1 MKNTDEAVTVLG
13 LGAMGSALA
22 RAFVAA
28 GHSTTVWNRAP
39 EKAAALVAAGAVRAD
54 TAAAAVAASPL
65 VVVCLGD
72 HRSVHEVLDPVA
84 DALAGRVLVNLTTGT
99 PEQARELDAWAR
111 ERGAEHLDGGI
122 MAVPPMI
129 GTPAAFVLY
138 SGGLRTFDAHRAAL
152 DVLGGSRFVGEDP
165 GLASLHDLAL
175 LSGMYG
181 MFGGALQAF
190 ALVRSAGGSAKEFA
204 PTLREWLGSMSEF
217 VTGSA
222 EQIDMGDYVT
232 GVVATLAMQAS
243 GYVHLVD
250 VAKAQ
255 GVSTELLAP
264 LAALMER
271 RVADGHGQ
279 DDIASVIEALVEP
292 RAATGVTGGNR

>member
-22 RAFVAA
+22 RAFLAA
-28 GHSTTVWNRAP
+28 GHPTTVWNRAP
-39 EKAAALVAAGAVRAD
+39 EKAAALAAAGATRAD
-54 TAAAAVAASPL
+54 SARAAVAANPL
-65 VVVCLGD
+65 VVICLGD
-72 HRSVHEVLDPVA
+72 HRSIHEVLDPVG

-138 SGGLRTFDAHRAAL
+138 SGSLRTFDAHRATL

-165 GLASLHDLAL
+165 GLASLQDLAL

-204 PTLREWLGSMSEF
+204 PKLREWLGSMSEF

-222 EQIDMGDYVT
+222 EQIDTGDYAT

-255 GVSTELLAP
+255 GVGTELLAP
-264 LAALMER
+264 LAELMDR
-271 RVADGHGQ
+271 RVAAGHGHE
-279 DDIASVIEALVEP
+279 DIASVVEALVQGTE
-292 RAATGVTGGNR
+292 GN

>member
-22 RAFVAA
+22 RAFLAA
-28 GHSTTVWNRAP
+28 GHPTTVWNRAP
-39 EKAAALVAAGAVRAD
+39 EKAAALAAAGATRAD
-54 TAAAAVAASPL
+54 SARAAVAANPL
-65 VVVCLGD
+65 VVICLGD
-72 HRSVHEVLDPVA
+72 HRSIHEVLDPVG

-138 SGGLRTFDAHRAAL
+138 SGSLRTFDAHRATL

-165 GLASLHDLAL
+165 GLASLQDLAL

-204 PTLREWLGSMSEF
+204 PMLREWLGSMSEF

-222 EQIDMGDYVT
+222 EQIDTGDYAT

-255 GVSTELLAP
+255 GVGTELLAP
-264 LAALMER
+264 LAELMDR
-271 RVADGHGQ
+271 RVAAGHGHE
-279 DDIASVIEALVEP
+279 DIASVVEALVQGTE
-292 RAATGVTGGNR
+292 GN

>member
-1 MKNTDEAVTVLG
+1 MKNTDKAVTVLG

-22 RAFVAA
+22 RAFIAA
-28 GHSTTVWNRAP
+28 GHPTTVWNRAP

-72 HRSVHEVLDPVA
+72 HRSVHEVLDPVG

-129 GTPAAFVLY
+129 GTPSAFVLY
-138 SGGLRTFDAHRAAL
+138 SGPLRTFDAHRAAL

-190 ALVRSAGGSAKEFA
+190 ALVCSAGGSAKEFA

-222 EQIDMGDYVT
+222 EQIDTGDYAT

-255 GVSTELLAP
+255 GVSAELLAP

>member
-1 MKNTDEAVTVLG
+1 MKNTDKAVTVLG
-13 LGAMGSALA
+13 LGAMGGALA

-28 GHSTTVWNRAP
+28 GHPTTVWNRAP
-39 EKAAALVAAGAVRAD
+39 EKAAALVAAGAVRAE
-54 TAAAAVAASPL
+54 TATAAVAASPL

-72 HRSVHEVLDPVA
+72 HRSVHEVLDPVG

-99 PEQARELDAWAR
+99 PEQARELDAWAS

-138 SGGLRTFDAHRAAL
+138 SGPLRTFDAHRATL
-152 DVLGGSRFVGEDP
+152 DVLGDSRFVGEDP

-181 MFGGALQAF
+181 MFEGALQAF
-190 ALVRSAGGSAKEFA
+190 ALVRSAGGSAKDFA
-204 PTLREWLGSMSEF
+204 PALREWLRNMSEF

-222 EQIDMGDYVT
+222 EQIDTRDYAT
-232 GVVATLAMQAS
+232 DVVATLAMQAS
-243 GYVHLVD
+243 SYGHLVD
-250 VAKAQ
+250 VAEAQ
-255 GVSTELLAP
+255 GVSTELITP
-264 LAALMER
+264 LAALMDR

-279 DDIASVIEALVEP
+279 DGIASVIEALVEP

>member
-28 GHSTTVWNRAP
+28 GHPTTVWNRAP
-39 EKAAALVAAGAVRAD
+39 EKAAALVAAGATRSD
-54 TAAAAVAASPL
+54 SAAAAVAASRL

-72 HRSVHEVLDPVA
+72 HRSVHEVLDPVG

-138 SGGLRTFDAHRAAL
+138 SGPLRMFDAHRGTL

-222 EQIDMGDYVT
+222 EQIDTGDYAT

-255 GVSTELLAP
+255 GVGTELLTP
-264 LAALMER
+264 LAALMDR

>member
-1 MKNTDEAVTVLG
+1 MKNTDKAVTVLG

-28 GHSTTVWNRAP
+28 GHPTTVWNRAP

-54 TAAAAVAASPL
+54 TTAAAVAASPL
-65 VVVCLGD
+65 VVVCLAD
-72 HRSVHEVLDPVA
+72 HRSVHEVLDPAA

-99 PEQARELDAWAR
+99 PEQARELDVWAR

-138 SGGLRTFDAHRAAL
+138 SGLLRTFDAHRAAL

-222 EQIDMGDYVT
+222 EQIDTGDYAT

-255 GVSTELLAP
+255 GVSTELLTP

-292 RAATGVTGGNR
+292 RAATGVTGGNK

>member
-1 MKNTDEAVTVLG
+1 MKNTDKAVTVLG

-28 GHSTTVWNRAP
+28 GHPTTVWNRAP

-65 VVVCLGD
+65 VVICLAD
-72 HRSVHEVLDPVA
+72 HRSVHEVLDPAA
-84 DALAGRVLVNLTTGT
+84 DDLAGRVLVNLTTGT
-99 PEQARELDAWAR
+99 PEQARELDVWAR

-138 SGGLRTFDAHRAAL
+138 SGLLRTFDAHRAAL

-222 EQIDMGDYVT
+222 EKIDTGDYAT

-255 GVSTELLAP
+255 GVSTELLTP

-271 RVADGHGQ
+271 RVADGRGQ
-279 DDIASVIEALVEP
+279 DDIASVMEALVEP
-292 RAATGVTGGNR
+292 RAATGVTGGNK